1 MLIHLRLLR
10 ACGLVLFRHQCAK
23 ATGWTEYS
31 SHACN
36 FCKSREEE
44 KVRREAEEKARREAE
59 EKARKEAEEKAKWEA
74 KAAKALKEVDDLRH
88 AKETMEEQLAQTLEE
103 TTAQIQQANARA
115 NEEVARMQKEVHDMK
130 EQIILGSDV
139 ASLVTLAVEAV
150 SASPHG
156 PAIPEQDFMLQEEM
170 ELLEIVK
177 QHAAKTTDAAVSSA
191 IGMCADFASSE
202 NALRIS
208 GVELENLL
216 MAESSETEQAE
227 AARNQAM
234 ASHWQASS
242 KMKAACSETVLD
254 TVEQLLST
262 SRACLTRAQAALSA
276 VSGVD
281 SGGDVEDAVE
291 LANVCLS
298 DFRAWMQGKADAHEE
313 HICQIKGAMGE
324 LSQGLGVC
332 CKALD
337 TPVAGKKLP
346 STVDL
351 MAALRTRMQQRKDFL
366 VSISA
371 DFRPVAAAISGCV
384 AQIIFELEAES
395 LQLEQL
401 LSCAQGAERALKWS
415 ETPDR
420 DLLHHMKLLQD
431 GISNAEDDCEDAALA
446 LKRAKRRTQDK
457 SELQELEDSLSSAR
471 RELRRLQKEQDFAW
485 KEAYELASRAFPELP
500 SRVLQRIS
508 VPSAPSSSSA
518 SFLTLAEPKAL
529 ELLAPLR
536 KFEMYDDPRHLSSSE
551 RQESRHDVWKGTL
564 DDGVDV
570 CLKKFNLGDVSGG
583 LSTEVRQKAKTFQR
597 ELLSVVRLGHDHV
610 VSASL
615 FFLES
620 DGHSLFA
627 YVQYPYYPSGSLK
640 MWLQETQAS
649 DRSAGRIHVVLH
661 DALRGLE
668 HVHHHGITHCDVKA
682 ANVLVCQREGQ
693 DRGVLCDF
701 DLSCSERDRKDNI
714 SRASRSVVA
723 GARGTPGVLSMA
735 PEVFINGQLPDAKA
749 DIFSFGGMLF
759 EALYPT
765 EANAWADNA
774 NSSRWDGNGLPVL
787 AANVGDGAKG
797 LLLLLLHRDPSKRPD
812 AAGCVSHSFFRADVR
827 ALHLVQ
833 DLESEREALRAA
845 RADHA
850 RLAHEKS
857 KALGDKLQKLSSARE
872 KVDREGEDQ
881 RKRYQDRM
889 GELERE
895 MQEAQ
900 QKAVRNAAAEEKIKA
915 EQRKTQVEKERQE
928 REIQQKRDKI
938 TKDRERL
945 ERERRDSEGQLVA
958 KKKKLD
964 EHARD
969 LARKEADLAS
979 KELKFKVP
987 TWWCN
992 PSGFHMPRSDS
1003 VKDAIEK
1010 FMRATACGC
1019 SPKTTAQAKVVTVHR
1034 IENDKLW
1041 RLYQTRK
1048 DILESELRSH
1058 SSSVAGQLAS
1068 VTPKQP
1074 DLGSS
1079 KQFSGSVN
1087 ELYLFHGTSPQIAR
1101 TIAQY
1106 GFDERRASLGG
1117 LYGAGSY
1124 FACNSCK
1131 SLQYSKQDAS
1141 TQCYTMLLCRVSMGW
1156 PFRTTGQHG
1165 QQRIPPDNSATP
1177 GRPFDSIFAGKGVAH
1192 AGQQQHNEYVVF
1204 NSAQAY
1210 PEYLVHFKL

>member
-1 MLIHLRLLR
+1 
-10 ACGLVLFRHQCAK
+10 
-23 ATGWTEYS
+23 
-31 SHACN
+31 
-36 FCKSREEE
+36 
-44 KVRREAEEKARREAE
+44 
-59 EKARKEAEEKAKWEA
+59 
-74 KAAKALKEVDDLRH
+74 
-88 AKETMEEQLAQTLEE
+88 MEQQLAQTLEE
-103 TTAQIQQANARA
+103 TTAQIQQAHASA
-115 NEEVARMQKEVHDMK
+115 NEKVARMQKEVVDMK
-130 EQIILGSDV
+130 EQIVLGSDV
-139 ASLVTLAVEAV
+139 ATLVTLAVEAV
-150 SASPHG
+150 SASPQG
-156 PAIPEQDFMLQEEM
+156 PSIPEQDFMLQEEM
-170 ELLEIVK
+170 VLLEVVK
-177 QHAAKTTDAAVSSA
+177 QHAARTTDAAVSSA
-191 IGMCADFASSE
+191 IESSAKFALIE
-202 NALRIS
+202 NAVRIS
-208 GVELENLL
+208 GLELENLL
-216 MAESSETEQAE
+216 MTESSETDMEQAE

-234 ASHWQASS
+234 ALLWQAASHLS
-242 KMKAACSETVLD
+242 AACSRGVLD
-254 TVEQLLST
+254 TVGELLS
-262 SRACLTRAQAALSA
+262 SCRACLKRAQAALCA
-276 VSGVD
+276 LPGVD
-281 SGGDVEDAVE
+281 NVGEAAEGSSAIE
-291 LANVCLS
+291 LAKGCLAEYQAWLQSKVDGHETHIVCI
-298 DFRAWMQGKADAHEE
+298 R
-313 HICQIKGAMGE
+313 CAMGE
-324 LSQGLGVC
+324 LSKGLGVC
-332 CKALD
+332 CKVLE
-337 TPVAGKKLP
+337 TPVAGSVVP

-351 MAALRTRMQQRKDFL
+351 MAALRTRMQQRKEFL
-366 VSISA
+366 VSIAA
-371 DFRPVAAAISGCV
+371 DFRPVATAISGCV
-384 AQIIFELEAES
+384 AQIIFEVEAES

-401 LSCAQGAERALKWS
+401 LSCAQGAERVLKWS
-415 ETPDR
+415 ETPDE
-420 DLLHHMKLLQD
+420 DLLQHMIRLKNE
-431 GISNAEDDCEDAALA
+431 ISDAEDDCEAATLA
-446 LKRAKRRTQDK
+446 LKRARRTQGE
-457 SELQELEDSLSSAR
+457 SEVQELEDALRSVR
-471 RELRRLQKEQDFAW
+471 CELRRLQKDQDFAW
-485 KEAYELASRAFPELP
+485 KEAYEVASRGFPELP
-500 SRVLQRIS
+500 SRVLQHMS
-508 VPSAPSSSSA
+508 VPSTHSASSA
-518 SFLTLAEPKAL
+518 SFLALAEPKAL
-529 ELLAPLR
+529 TLLAPLR
-536 KFEMYDDPRHLSSSE
+536 KFEMYEVPRQLSSVG
-551 RQESRHDVWKGTL
+551 RGESRHDVWKVTF
-564 DDGVDV
+564 DGVDV
-570 CLKKFNLGDVSGG
+570 CLKQFNLGDVSGG
-583 LSTEVRQKAKTFQR
+583 QGLSMDVRQKAKTFQR

-620 DGHSLFA
+620 DGHSLLA
-627 YVQYPYYPSGSLK
+627 YVQYPYYPSGSLN
-640 MWLQETQAS
+640 MWLETLGS
-649 DRSAGRIHVVLH
+649 GRSGEGAGGIHVVLH

-682 ANVLVCQREGQ
+682 ANVLVCQRAGQ

-701 DLSCSERDRKDNI
+701 DLSYSERDRKGQTI

-735 PEVFINGQLPDAKA
+735 PEVFNGQLPDKKA

-774 NSSRWDGNGLPVL
+774 SSSKWDGNGLPVL

-857 KALGDKLQKLSSARE
+857 KALGDELQKLSSARE
-872 KVDREGEDQ
+872 KVDREGKDQ
-881 RKRYQDRM
+881 RKRYEDRM
-889 GELERE
+889 GELQRE

-915 EQRKTQVEKERQE
+915 EQRKAQVQKERQE

-945 ERERRDSEGQLVA
+945 ERESRDSEGQLVA

-969 LARKEADLAS
+969 LAKKEADLAS
-979 KELKFKVP
+979 KELKYKVP
-987 TWWCN
+987 TWWFN

-1019 SPKTTAQAKVVTVHR
+1019 SPKNIAQAKVVTVHR

-1079 KQFSGSVN
+1079 KQLSGNVN
-1087 ELYLFHGTSPQIAR
+1087 ELYLFHGTSPQLANI
-1101 TIAQY
+1101 IAQY

-1117 LYGAGSY
+1117 LYGAGTY
-1124 FACNSCK
+1124 FASNSCK
-1131 SLQYSKQDAS
+1131 SLQYSKQDPS
-1141 TQCYTMLLCRVSMGW
+1141 TQCYTMLVCRVCMGW

-1165 QQRIPPDNSATP
+1165 QKRIPPDNSATP

-1192 AGQQQHNEYVVF
+1192 GGQQQHNEYVVF